1 VLPHNR
7 SRFFPR
13 AIRKPARKY
22 ERLSASLSLRRNSIL
37 SPLESIDLG
46 IEFHAHTTTAKR
58 WPVSRWP
65 PRIELQLD
73 VASGTD
79 NPNGDTLGTF
89 NPLFPSG
96 FYEMLAGY
104 PSYAHF
110 VRLRSSAHRRPRQRL
125 LGRLRP
131 DPI

>member
-1 VLPHNR
+1 
-7 SRFFPR
+7 
-13 AIRKPARKY
+13 
-22 ERLSASLSLRRNSIL
+22 
-37 SPLESIDLG
+37 LESIDLG
-46 IEFHAHTTTAKR
+46 IEFQAHTTTAKR

-65 PRIELQLD
+65 PRTELQLD

-104 PSYAHF
+104 PGYANF
-110 VRLRSSAHRRPRQRL
+110 VRLRSSAPPATAAPTRALTARSDLMHGHEYERHNRSYDKGIAIMLVRFLVCRR
-125 LGRLRP
+125 GRVGG
-131 DPI
+131 